1 MMIAMKMMM
10 TMTMM
15 TLTLT
20 SGAGELHNNHD
31 DDDDNDTD
39 NADTGHRCQRVAP
52 QSRSSNR
59 PLTRSSQSELLTLMT
74 RRHPMD
80 RWFEQFKT
88 NSCITT
94 FFLALYAASR
104 RCLCDFNSG
113 WLHHRLG
120 RPVPSLFATGLCDY
134 HLDSVPAFLWTAAL
148 TKKEYF
154 LF

>member
-39 NADTGHRCQRVAP
+39 NAHTGQRYQRVAP

-59 PLTRSSQSELLTLMT
+59 PPTRSSQSELLT
-74 RRHPMD
+74 P
-80 RWFEQFKT
+80 
-88 NSCITT
+88 TT
-94 FFLALYAASR
+94 Q
-104 RCLCDFNSG
+104 
-113 WLHHRLG
+113 
-120 RPVPSLFATGLCDY
+120 
-134 HLDSVPAFLWTAAL
+134 
-148 TKKEYF
+148 
-154 LF
+154 